1 MNKDN
6 SLKFD
11 VNTLF
16 SYTFL
21 QAYDEDGQKGF
32 LGYLIRSQSWCMRDN
47 QIVFPEIKTEEM
59 VETLMRSYNDDVLK
73 TNIMIKKDTIDK
85 IRMFGISEYNNILN
99 EDLEKLNKRQNV
111 IHINNVG
118 YKRVNRKQAKL
129 RSQR

>member
-16 SYTFL
+16 NCTFL

-32 LGYLIRSQSWCMRDN
+32 LGYLIRSQSWCIRDN
-47 QIVFPEIKTEEM
+47 QIVFPTIKTEKM
-59 VETLMRSYNDDVLK
+59 VETLMHSYNDDVLR
-73 TNIMIKKDTIDK
+73 TNIMIKKDAIDK
-85 IRMFGISEYNNILN
+85 IRVFGILGYNNMLN

-118 YKRVNRKQAKL
+118 YQKVDRR
-129 RSQR
+129 

>member
-16 SYTFL
+16 NCTFL

-32 LGYLIRSQSWCMRDN
+32 LGYLIRSQSWCIRDN
-47 QIVFPEIKTEEM
+47 QIVFPAIKTEKM
-59 VETLMRSYNDDVLK
+59 VETLMHSYNDDVLR
-73 TNIMIKKDTIDK
+73 TNIMIKKDAIDK
-85 IRMFGISEYNNILN
+85 IRVFGILGYNNMLN

-118 YKRVNRKQAKL
+118 YQKVDRRQAEL
-129 RSQR
+129 RCQR

>member
-16 SYTFL
+16 NCTFL
-21 QAYDEDGQKGF
+21 QTYDEDGQKGF
-32 LGYLIRSQSWCMRDN
+32 LGYLIRSQSWCIRDN
-47 QIVFPEIKTEEM
+47 QIVFPAIKTEKM
-59 VETLMRSYNDDVLK
+59 VETLMHSYNDDVLR
-73 TNIMIKKDTIDK
+73 TNIMIKKDAIDK
-85 IRMFGISEYNNILN
+85 IRVFGILGYNNMLN

-118 YKRVNRKQAKL
+118 YQKVDRRQAEL
-129 RSQR
+129 RCQR